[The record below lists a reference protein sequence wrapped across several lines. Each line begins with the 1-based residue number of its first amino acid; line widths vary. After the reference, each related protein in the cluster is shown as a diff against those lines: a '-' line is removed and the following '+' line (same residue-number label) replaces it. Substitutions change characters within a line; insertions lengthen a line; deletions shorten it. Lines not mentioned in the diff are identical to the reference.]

1 MTLTTLALIKFA
13 DIAIGLKLC
22 FRTDEHTVAGK
33 IDHHA
38 RSLSD
43 RPGIAKCRQVVVT
56 QGKAVGV

>member
-1 MTLTTLALIKFA
+1 MTFTTLTLIKFA

-22 FRTDEHTVAGK
+22 LRTDEPTVSGK
-33 IDHHA
+33 IDHPA

-43 RPGIAKCRQVVVT
+43 RPGIAKCGAIVT